1 MMKNIKKERQY
12 CECDSAVG
20 AGPLVSKAIDQAP
33 ARADSWMARSV
44 QFVMMWNEKR
54 IHRNIL
60 NGLTDAQLKDIG
72 LSKAD
77 IEKEHGRVWPNW
89 PK

>member
-1 MMKNIKKERQY
+1 
-12 CECDSAVG
+12 
-20 AGPLVSKAIDQAP
+20 
-33 ARADSWMARSV
+33 MARSV

-54 IHRNIL
+54 IQRNIL
-60 NGLTDAQLKDIG
+60 SGLTDAQLKDIG